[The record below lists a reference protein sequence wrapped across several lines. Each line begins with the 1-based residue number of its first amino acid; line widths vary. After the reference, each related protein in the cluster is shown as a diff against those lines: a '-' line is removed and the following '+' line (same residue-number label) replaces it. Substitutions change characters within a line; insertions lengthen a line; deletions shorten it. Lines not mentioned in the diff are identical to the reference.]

1 MMTQPTTLD
10 STLIHRFQL
19 LAMMAATWAFIF
31 GAINLYWGLGG
42 TIGIY
47 TLGERMA
54 EQALSRDP
62 ELLFVNWL
70 SVIGKIVIGVM
81 ALMLIR
87 WHRNRFGKLLYLTV
101 RGIGILLSLYG
112 IGNGVQHILMMNGNI
127 PIASSLGSVAA
138 AQWHLLIWDPVW
150 TLGGILFLLTAW
162 QCSKLKRSN
171 H

>member
-1 MMTQPTTLD
+1 MAQPSAFD
-10 STLIHRFQL
+10 STLMHRFRL
-19 LAMMAATWAFIF
+19 LALVAAAWAFIF

-42 TIGIY
+42 TIGVH
-47 TLGERMA
+47 TLGDRMA

-81 ALMLIR
+81 ILALVR
-87 WHRNRFGKLLYLTV
+87 WHRNRFGKLLLIAV
-101 RGIGILLSLYG
+101 WGIGILLALYG
-112 IGNGVQHILMMNGNI
+112 IGNAVQHMLMINSSI

-138 AQWHLLIWDPVW
+138 AQSHLLIWDPIW
-150 TLGGILFLLTAW
+150 SLGGILFVLTAW

-171 H
+171 P